1 MSWAYTVASSLS
13 FYHAPASQGECHLA
27 PIGECTRGVLKLA
40 VATHLQL
47 PNVILSARARHAVSN
62 DSIHASQPCLV
73 SAGSVKPSRLD
84 ESSVMRCVRQVCLS
98 EL

>member
-13 FYHAPASQGECHLA
+13 FYLSRSCVTG
-27 PIGECTRGVLKLA
+27 GVLKLA